1 MDSGNLKE
9 TVGKKMKSQKR
20 HASNKKSRGR
30 GPVERELPM
39 ADCTESQER
48 VTAFKNEDIVDGIT
62 LLYKHSGHI
71 SPVPIS

>member
-1 MDSGNLKE
+1 MLHI
-9 TVGKKMKSQKR
+9 KK
-20 HASNKKSRGR
+20 AGAG

-48 VTAFKNEDIVDGIT
+48 VTALKNKDIVDGIT
-62 LLYKHSGHI
+62 LFYKHSGHI